1 MNKQNVDK
9 IITEYLSK
17 IYGFAAKK
25 SFSYDEAEE
34 LASDIVHE
42 VYNSLLKAEEVVN
55 VEGYIWRISE
65 HTYSKYVMQKKKM
78 QGVSIDGMEIPVM
91 DEYFVDSNDEEIV
104 SLRREIAFLST
115 TRRKIVYSFY
125 FENKTIKSISEEL
138 DIPEGTVKWHLNKA
152 RNELKEGFLMERKI
166 GRLGLN
172 PKELIGFSHNGS
184 PGTNG
189 GPEYYF
195 SDKLNLNIVYSVY
208 YEPKSREEIAE
219 ELGVTPV
226 FIEDKIDYLVANGFL
241 VPLSGGKYTTYVQF
255 SPENPSLE
263 LEDRIRDVKMQVA
276 KMLVEEYVPLVR
288 DAVEKIDNVYIPS
301 GNKELL
307 LATAIWAG
315 MLYKCS
321 TGSNVDMSRYYV
333 KTLDGGEYI
342 TSVDL
347 KSEPADKG
355 YKSRYASCDY
365 WSCGVMNRASDK
377 YPAICSWSMDT
388 RYCSRVGAWEN
399 NWNCDYEYIYE
410 LVKGD
415 IVEDVVNAEKFARL
429 RERKFINEENKINIM
444 MYKGAKKDFFEKLP
458 KIPAD
463 LLKKMSELAL
473 ENAMMEAKFYPP
485 QMQDLVVFYNVECF
499 PENEVAL
506 MVMDILYGNGTFKE
520 LTEEEKITSQ
530 LIMFS
535 DVIPE

>member
-1 MNKQNVDK
+1 
-9 IITEYLSK
+9 
-17 IYGFAAKK
+17 
-25 SFSYDEAEE
+25 
-34 LASDIVHE
+34 
-42 VYNSLLKAEEVVN
+42 
-55 VEGYIWRISE
+55 
-65 HTYSKYVMQKKKM
+65 
-78 QGVSIDGMEIPVM
+78 
-91 DEYFVDSNDEEIV
+91 
-104 SLRREIAFLST
+104 
-115 TRRKIVYSFY
+115 
-125 FENKTIKSISEEL
+125 
-138 DIPEGTVKWHLNKA
+138 
-152 RNELKEGFLMERKI
+152 
-166 GRLGLN
+166 
-172 PKELIGFSHNGS
+172 
-184 PGTNG
+184 
-189 GPEYYF
+189 
-195 SDKLNLNIVYSVY
+195 
-208 YEPKSREEIAE
+208 
-219 ELGVTPV
+219 
-226 FIEDKIDYLVANGFL
+226 
-241 VPLSGGKYTTYVQF
+241 VQF

-263 LEDRIRDVKMQVA
+263 VEDRIRDVKMEVA

-288 DAVEKIDNVYIPS
+288 DAVEKIDNIYIPS

-321 TGSNVDMSRYYV
+321 TGSNVDMSRYYA

-355 YKSRYASCDY
+355 YKSRYESCDY

-429 RERKFINEENKINIM
+429 RERKFINDENKINIM
-444 MYKGAKKDFFEKLP
+444 MYKGSKKDFFDKLP
-458 KIPAD
+458 KIPAN

-473 ENAMMEAKFYPP
+473 ENAMMEAKYYPP

-520 LTEEEKITSQ
+520 LTEEEKVTSQ

>member
-1 MNKQNVDK
+1 
-9 IITEYLSK
+9 
-17 IYGFAAKK
+17 
-25 SFSYDEAEE
+25 
-34 LASDIVHE
+34 
-42 VYNSLLKAEEVVN
+42 
-55 VEGYIWRISE
+55 
-65 HTYSKYVMQKKKM
+65 
-78 QGVSIDGMEIPVM
+78 
-91 DEYFVDSNDEEIV
+91 
-104 SLRREIAFLST
+104 
-115 TRRKIVYSFY
+115 
-125 FENKTIKSISEEL
+125 
-138 DIPEGTVKWHLNKA
+138 
-152 RNELKEGFLMERKI
+152 MERKI

-172 PKELIGFSHNGS
+172 PKEATSFGHNGS

-208 YEPKSREEIAE
+208 YEPKNREEIAE

-241 VPLSGGKYTTYVQF
+241 VQLSGGKYTTYVQF

-288 DAVEKIDNVYIPS
+288 EAVAKMDNVYIPS
-301 GNKELL
+301 GNRELL
-307 LATAIWAG
+307 FATAIWAG

-321 TGSNVDMSRYYV
+321 IDSNVDVSKYYV
-333 KTLDGGEYI
+333 KTLDGGEYVAH
-342 TSVDL
+342 VDL
-347 KSEPADKG
+347 KSEPVDKD
-355 YKSRYASCDY
+355 YKSRYDSRDY
-365 WSCGVMNRASDK
+365 WSCGVMNRTSDK
-377 YPAICSWSMDT
+377 YPAICSWAVDS
-388 RYCSRVGAWEN
+388 RYCSRNGGWKN

-444 MYKGAKKDFFEKLP
+444 MYKGSKNEFMEKLP

-463 LLKKMSELAL
+463 LLKKMGELAL

-485 QMQDLVVFYNVECF
+485 QMQDLIVFYNVECF

-520 LTEEEKITSQ
+520 LTEDERITSQ

>member
-1 MNKQNVDK
+1 MNKQTVDK

-17 IYGFAAKK
+17 IYGFAVKK
-25 SFSYDEAEE
+25 SFSYDEAED
-34 LASDIVHE
+34 LSSDIVQE
-42 VYNSLLKAEEVVN
+42 VYNSLLRADEVVN

-65 HTYSKYVMQKKKM
+65 HTYSKYVARCKKQ

-91 DEYFVDSNDEEIV
+91 DEYSIDKGDEEII
-104 SLRREIAFLST
+104 SLRREIAYLSS

-125 FENKTIKSISEEL
+125 FENKTIGSISKEL
-138 DIPEGTVKWHLNKA
+138 KVPEGTVKWHLNKA

-166 GRLGLN
+166 GKLGLN
-172 PKELIGFSHNGS
+172 PKEATSFGHNGS
-184 PGTNG
+184 PGPNG

-208 YEPKSREEIAE
+208 YEPKTRNEIAE

-226 FIEDKIDYLVANGFL
+226 FIEDKIDYLESNGFL
-241 VPLSGGKYTTYVQF
+241 VPLSGGKYTTYVKF
-255 SPENPSLE
+255 SPEKPSLE
-263 LEDRIRDVKMQVA
+263 LDDRIRDVKMQVA

-288 DAVEKIDNVYIPS
+288 ETVEKMDNVYIPS

-307 LATAIWAG
+307 LATAICAG
-315 MLYKCS
+315 MLYKCNLES
-321 TGSNVDMSRYYV
+321 DIDVSKYYV
-333 KTLDGGEYI
+333 KTLDGGNY
-342 TSVDL
+342 VAHVCL
-347 KSEPADKG
+347 KSEPVDKD
-355 YKSRYASCDY
+355 YVSRYDSKNY
-365 WSCGVMNRASDK
+365 WSCGVMNRTSEK
-377 YPAICSWSMDT
+377 YPSVDSWSVDN
-388 RYCSRVGAWEN
+388 RYCSRIGGWEN

-415 IVEDVVNAEKFARL
+415 IVEDTVNADKFARL
-429 RERKFINEENKINIM
+429 RDRKFINDKNEVAIM
-444 MYKGAKKDFFEKLP
+444 MYKGSKREFMEKLP
-458 KIPAD
+458 KIPSD
-463 LLKKMSELAL
+463 LLKKMGELAL
-473 ENAMMEAKFYPP
+473 ENAMMEAKFYPS
-485 QMQDLVVFYNVECF
+485 QMQDLIVFYNVECF

-506 MVMDILYGNGTFKE
+506 MVMDILYGNGTFKP

>member
-1 MNKQNVDK
+1 MDKQIVDK

-17 IYGFAAKK
+17 IYGFAVKK

-78 QGVSIDGMEIPVM
+78 QGVSIDGMEISVM

-166 GRLGLN
+166 GKLGLN
-172 PKELIGFSHNGS
+172 PKECYNIWHGGS

-195 SDKLNLNIVYSVY
+195 SDRLNLNIVYSVY
-208 YEPKSREEIAE
+208 YEPKTRNEIAE

-226 FIEDKIDYLVANGFL
+226 FIEDKINFLEGNGFL
-241 VPLSGGKYTTYVQF
+241 VPMAGGKYTTYVQF
-255 SPENPSLE
+255 SPEKCSLE
-263 LEDRIRDVKMQVA
+263 LIDKKMEMKLEVA
-276 KMLVEEYVPLVR
+276 KMLADEYVPLVHKV
-288 DAVEKIDNVYIPS
+288 VEEMNNVYIPS
-301 GNKELL
+301 GNKELFE
-307 LATAIWAG
+307 ATAIWAG
-315 MLYKCS
+315 MLCS
-321 TGSNVDMSRYYV
+321 CKNGSKIDTSKYYV
-333 KTLDGGEYI
+333 KTTDGGNYI
-342 TSVDL
+342 VGVEMPQ
-347 KSEPADKG
+347 EPIDK
-355 YKSRYASCDY
+355 DY
-365 WSCGVMNRASDK
+365 VSKYTDFDSWSCGSMTRGSEK
-377 YPAICSWSMDT
+377 YSVINSWSVDT
-388 RYCSRVGAWEN
+388 RFCSRQGAWQN
-399 NWNCDYEYIYE
+399 NRCCDYEYLYE

-415 IVEDVVNAEKFARL
+415 ITEDTVNREKFVRL
-429 RERKFINEENKINIM
+429 RERKFINADDKVMIM
-444 MYKGAKKDFFEKLP
+444 MYEGTKDDFFSKLP
-458 KIPAD
+458 KMP
-463 LLKKMSELAL
+463 
-473 ENAMMEAKFYPP
+473 ENLIKRMRKLTLDYAMMEAKFYPP
-485 QMQDLVVFYNVECF
+485 QMQDLVIFYNVDSF
-499 PENEVAL
+499 PDNEVAI

>member
-1 MNKQNVDK
+1 MNKQKVDK

-17 IYGFAAKK
+17 IYGFAVKK

-91 DEYFVDSNDEEIV
+91 DKYFVDSNDEEIV

-125 FENKTIKSISEEL
+125 FESKTIKSISEEL

-172 PKELIGFSHNGS
+172 PKESIGFSHNGS

-208 YEPKSREEIAE
+208 YEAKTREEIAE

-288 DAVEKIDNVYIPS
+288 EAVEKIDNVYIPS

-307 LATAIWAG
+307 LATAIWGG

-321 TGSNVDMSRYYV
+321 TGSNVDMSRYYA

-429 RERKFINEENKINIM
+429 RERKFINDENKINIM
-444 MYKGAKKDFFEKLP
+444 MYKGSKKDFFEKLP

-520 LTEEEKITSQ
+520 LTEEEKVTSQ

>member
-1 MNKQNVDK
+1 MNKQKVDK

-17 IYGFAAKK
+17 IYGFAVKK

-172 PKELIGFSHNGS
+172 PKESIGFSHNGS

-208 YEPKSREEIAE
+208 YEAKSREEIAE

-263 LEDRIRDVKMQVA
+263 LKDRIRDVKMQVA
-276 KMLVEEYVPLVR
+276 KMLVEEYVPLVK

-321 TGSNVDMSRYYV
+321 TGSNVDMSRYYA

-365 WSCGVMNRASDK
+365 WSCGVMNRTSDK

-444 MYKGAKKDFFEKLP
+444 MYKGSKKDFFEKLP

-473 ENAMMEAKFYPP
+473 ENAMMEAKYYPP

-520 LTEEEKITSQ
+520 LTEEEKVTSQ

>member
-1 MNKQNVDK
+1 MNKQKVDK

-17 IYGFAAKK
+17 IYGFAVKK

-91 DEYFVDSNDEEIV
+91 DKYSVDSNDEEIV

-125 FENKTIKSISEEL
+125 FESKTIKSISEEL

-166 GRLGLN
+166 GKLGLN
-172 PKELIGFSHNGS
+172 PKESIGFSHNGS

-208 YEPKSREEIAE
+208 YEAKTREEIAE

-288 DAVEKIDNVYIPS
+288 EAVEKIDNVYIPS

-429 RERKFINEENKINIM
+429 RERKFINDENKINIM
-444 MYKGAKKDFFEKLP
+444 MYKGSKKDFFEKLP